1 MAFEWSTPSLQ
12 GPVNT
17 HWRRGGIAVIAIMY
31 WPYVQMALSAY
42 FGYHIASLLLFRRKR
57 RKAGN
62 RRWGRAGGWRR
73 LFM

>member
-42 FGYHIASLLLFRRKR
+42 FGYHIASLLLFRRAQSWQSSLRPSR
-57 RKAGN
+57 R
-62 RRWGRAGGWRR
+62 
-73 LFM
+73 MTPVVH